1 MLLGEGLIGAIVAIL
16 VVITVMRSVRIV
28 PQARARNVERLGRYR
43 KTLEPGLNFV
53 IPMIDRVKPM
63 IDLREQVVSFAGAP
77 VITEDNLVV
86 LIDTVLFFQVTD
98 PRAADYEIVNY
109 IQAIEQITATMLRSV
124 IGSMDLEQTL
134 TSRDK
139 INALLRGVLDDA
151 SGKWGI
157 RVTRVEIKAID
168 PPKSVKDAM
177 EKQMRAEREKRAAIL
192 TAEGVRQSK
201 ILTAEGEK
209 QSAILTAEGVKQ
221 AKILTAEGEAQAI
234 GAVFQAVHDNDPDPK
249 LLAYQYLQTLPQIAQ
264 GSGST
269 FWVIPSEI
277 TSALR
282 SVANAF
288 GVGDE
293 APAAGTEPA
302 TKGRT
307 RREPPA
313 VSAGSAAAGDTP
325 ALDPAPLSGGTASGD
340 TLVPNGNAASDA
352 EVSAASGDRRR
363 AERHAR
369 RRRPRDQLRRSA
381 GVHRSGR
388 PRSGGSGGDP
398 GQRPALG
405 QRQRRDR
412 LGRYLRS
419 STSALPMSAA
429 MTMTASSRTGKNRS
443 WRRPSCSLTAACAA
457 DPAELSACAV
467 GAAVATPGAVSVAV
481 RWADSAVEVVVVS
494 AGPGQD
500 ARAIAGSSAR
510 GAGAGCCRSAEA
522 EAEVTGLAQK
532 SVRSGDIR
540 PRPDAAVSAR

>member
-1 MLLGEGLIGAIVAIL
+1 MLLAESVIAAVVALL
-16 VVITVMRSVRIV
+16 VVITVIRSVRIV

-177 EKQMRAEREKRAAIL
+177 EKQMRAEREKRAAVL
-192 TAEGVRQSK
+192 TAEGVRQAK

-209 QSAILTAEGVKQ
+209 QSAILTAEGVRQ

-234 GAVFQAVHDNDPDPK
+234 GTVFQAVHDNDPDPK
-249 LLAYQYLQTLPQIAQ
+249 LLAYQYLQTLPQLAQ
-264 GSGST
+264 GAGNT
-269 FWVIPSEI
+269 FWVIPSEV

-282 SVANAF
+282 SVASAF
-288 GVGDE
+288 GGADV
-293 APAAGTEPA
+293 AAAARTEPA
-302 TKGRT
+302 ARATT

-313 VSAGSAAAGDTP
+313 VSAGSGPVGGAP
-325 ALDPAPLSGGTASGD
+325 ALDPAPASDGTLA
-340 TLVPNGNAASDA
+340 PNGNAASDA
-352 EVSAASGDRRR
+352 AAPAEAGPSASATPATADTLSAMLAAAVPGASFVDPLGSIDPVGSEADGSAAIQDSDPSF
-363 AERHAR
+363 AN
-369 RRRPRDQLRRSA
+369 
-381 GVHRSGR
+381 
-388 PRSGGSGGDP
+388 GSE
-398 GQRPALG
+398 A
-405 QRQRRDR
+405 
-412 LGRYLRS
+412 
-419 STSALPMSAA
+419 
-429 MTMTASSRTGKNRS
+429 TG
-443 WRRPSCSLTAACAA
+443 
-457 DPAELSACAV
+457 
-467 GAAVATPGAVSVAV
+467 
-481 RWADSAVEVVVVS
+481 
-494 AGPGQD
+494 
-500 ARAIAGSSAR
+500 
-510 GAGAGCCRSAEA
+510 
-522 EAEVTGLAQK
+522 
-532 SVRSGDIR
+532 
-540 PRPDAAVSAR
+540 